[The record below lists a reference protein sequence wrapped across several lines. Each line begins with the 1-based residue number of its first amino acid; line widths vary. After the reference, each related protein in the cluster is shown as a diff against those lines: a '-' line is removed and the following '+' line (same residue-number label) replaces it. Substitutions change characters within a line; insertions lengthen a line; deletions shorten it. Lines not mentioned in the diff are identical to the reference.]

1 MRIERSVAIV
11 TGAGSGLGRGTAL
24 ELVHRGAVVV
34 GIDLPGTEDAISR
47 TGAVPATADVAD
59 PDAVATAVATA
70 SELGPLRI
78 LVHCAGRDGAVRLVD
93 RDGSPGSLDAFVD
106 VIRTNLTGT
115 FNVLRLAAAAMSAT
129 EPVDGERGVCIL
141 TASIAAW
148 EGQIGQAAYASS
160 KAGVVGLTLTAA
172 RDLASRGIRVAAIAP
187 GIFDTPMVERLPD
200 PVRESLAASIPN
212 PSRFGRPSEYAAL
225 AAHIIE
231 NQLINGETI
240 RIDGALRMGPR

>member
-1 MRIERSVAIV
+1 MKIDGSVAIV
-11 TGAGSGLGRGTAL
+11 TGAGSGLGRATATAL
-24 ELVHRGAVVV
+24 LDRGARVV
-34 GIDLPGTEDAISR
+34 GVDLPGTEKTIRDIGAI
-47 TGAVPATADVAD
+47 PAGADVAD
-59 PDAVATAVATA
+59 PDAVAAAVATA
-70 SELGPLRI
+70 GELGPLRI

-93 RDGSPGSLDAFVD
+93 RDGAPGSLETFEA

-148 EGQIGQAAYASS
+148 EGQIGQAAYAPS
-160 KAGVVGLTLTAA
+160 KAGVVGLTITAA
-172 RDLASRGIRVAAIAP
+172 RDLASRGIRVASIAP

-200 PVRESLAASIPN
+200 SVRESLAASIPN
-212 PSRFGRPSEYAAL
+212 PSRFGRPEEYAAL
-225 AAHIIE
+225 ASHIVE

>member
-1 MRIERSVAIV
+1 MRIDGTVAVV

-24 ELVHRGAVVV
+24 ALLDRGATVV
-34 GIDLPGTEDAISR
+34 GLDLPGSEEAVRAI
-47 TGAVPATADVAD
+47 GAIPATADVAD
-59 PDAVATAVATA
+59 PDGVSAALATATGI
-70 SELGPLRI
+70 GPLRI

-93 RDGSPGSLDAFVD
+93 RDGAPGSLDTFES

-129 EPVDGERGVCIL
+129 DPIAGERGVCVL

-148 EGQIGQAAYASS
+148 EGQIGQAAYAAS

-172 RDLASRGIRVAAIAP
+172 RDLASRGVRVASIAP

-200 PVRESLAASIPN
+200 AVRESLAASIPN
-212 PSRFGRPSEYAAL
+212 PSRFGHPSEYAAL

-231 NQLINGETI
+231 NPLINGETI